1 LFFPFLIVGLAFG
14 PKMAL
19 GMIVG
24 MLLAGLQLAFSSGLT
39 GNLWN
44 AARTEVFLGRVEL

>member
-1 LFFPFLIVGLAFG
+1 
-14 PKMAL
+14 MAL
-19 GMIVG
+19 GMIIG
-24 MLLAGLQLAFSSGLT
+24 MLLGGLQLAFSSGLA